1 MQENY
6 NEFQT
11 SAVRKK
17 KKTGIVI
24 GAAAAVVVGG
34 SGVAYAAVPA
44 VQNTVNMTVMSP
56 DKYCTKVYED
66 FFADM
71 YESEKKTDADAKQAD
86 LKSITV
92 DLGKY
97 SDQLKDAV
105 GYDVFRTLTIECDT
119 AVSAKKMSEAK
130 MVSGKAT
137 LKADDRSVVSGEVI
151 IDIENS
157 VLYLTVPELSEKSI
171 SLDLGEYMEGADD
184 VLSESAKMQDMSAND
199 MLKDYT
205 DLISKH
211 IAKGETELE
220 KGFEASVADVDY
232 KYNKL
237 TTVFKEKEMIDF
249 MDDFV
254 ALLEKDENLEKIMK
268 PYGDQFSIDDITE
281 DFKITEDDIPDGAQI
296 VVDTFVDPEGVIRGL
311 TLTAKTEEESNF
323 ISFVMAKEGSDVV
336 VDFNMNDEANVTVTA
351 VKSGDAYTGDVSFAE
366 NGSEEFSIAFEN
378 FEVIDNKYVNGVIS
392 MDISEFE
399 IEDMDSISLAFE
411 KNGDLQKISTEIA
424 GVSCALEYGYGYEVK
439 DISAPADAQKAED
452 FVNSLDE
459 EKTNE
464 FLNTVMKNL
473 GFNEEDANTMRESLF
488 APSELNYE
496 YGNEEEYEYGE
507 EELEFNEE
515 ESEFNMGELEFN
527 SNSFF
532 DIEYNASDLN
542 VEVLGNKIDLFNVDP
557 VVLPESAKGESLEA
571 EEWDYYYSDD
581 DDYCVGVENITSE
594 ELPAEKCYICDIGAS
609 NNSIVI
615 NGVTVGSSVEELEKA
630 FGVEIDEEVK
640 VFSIYDTENYFGSIT
655 MDIADG
661 AVTYMTINFWAE

>member
-11 SAVRKK
+11 SAVRRK
-17 KKTGIVI
+17 KKTGVVI

-56 DKYCTKVYED
+56 EKYCTKVYED

-105 GYDVFRTLTIECDT
+105 GYDLFKTLTIECDT

-137 LKADDRSVVSGEVI
+137 LKADDRTVVSGEVI
-151 IDIENS
+151 MDMENG

-171 SLDLGEYMEGADD
+171 SLDFGEYMEGADD
-184 VLSESAKMQDMSAND
+184 ILSESANMQDMSAND

-211 IAKGETELE
+211 IANGKSELE
-220 KGFEASVADVDY
+220 KGFESSVADVDY
-232 KYNKL
+232 KYNKI

-249 MDDFV
+249 MDDLV
-254 ALLEKDENLEKIMK
+254 AQLEKDKNLEDFLK
-268 PYGDQFSIDDITE
+268 PYGDYMSIDDITA
-281 DFKITEDDIPDGAQI
+281 DFKITGDDIPDDAQM
-296 VVDTFVDPEGVIRGL
+296 VVDTLVDPEGVIRGL
-311 TLTAKTEEESNF
+311 TLTAKTDEESNF
-323 ISFVMAKEGSDVV
+323 MSFVIAKEGSDVV
-336 VDFNMNDEANVTVTA
+336 VDFNMNDEVGITVTA
-351 VKSGDAYTGDVSFAE
+351 VKSGDSYTGDVLFTES
-366 NGSEEFSIAFEN
+366 GSEEFSIAFEN

-473 GFNEEDANTMRESLF
+473 GFNEEDANIMRESLF
-488 APSELNYE
+488 APSELNYG

-507 EELEFNEE
+507 
-515 ESEFNMGELEFN
+515 ELEFN

-532 DIEYNASDLN
+532 DIEYNVSDLN

-557 VVLPESAKGESLEA
+557 VILPESAKGESLEA
-571 EEWDYYYSDD
+571 EGWDYYYSDD

-594 ELPAEKCYICDIGAS
+594 ELPAEKCYICDISAS
-609 NNSIVI
+609 NNTIVI

-640 VFSIYDTENYFGSIT
+640 IFSIYDTENYFGSIT
-655 MDIADG
+655 MDISDG
-661 AVTYMTINFWAE
+661 VVTYMTINFWAD